1 MNHTPAPMSLF
12 AHDLELSSTGSASRR
27 LLRTVEDLDLDTL
40 GATSPAELGRRLQE
54 EDPVTTELVGRYLEA
69 ASNKACLVSLV
80 MVAVTPAVA
89 RAVSRAGVRSRSSG
103 LFDEL
108 SVTLL
113 EALREVAAVPVSS
126 RRDWLATTAVR
137 RARST
142 TRRSAGQLQVIHL
155 DDSIDIEATSYAEAE
170 IEDSRLERRE
180 MALWGAIA
188 EGIVDEETWIVID
201 ATRGFGF
208 SLADFADYL
217 DVNYETLRSRRS
229 RAEAKLRNFIL
240 DVEEGR

>member
-1 MNHTPAPMSLF
+1 MSLF
-12 AHDLELSSTGSASRR
+12 AHDLELSSKGSASRR
-27 LLRTVEDLDLDTL
+27 LLRTVEDLGLDLL

-54 EDPVTTELVGRYLEA
+54 EDPATTELVGRYLEA
-69 ASNKACLVSLV
+69 ASRKPSLVSLGLV
-80 MVAVTPAVA
+80 VITPAVA
-89 RAVSRAGVRSRSSG
+89 RAVKRAGVRARSSEF
-103 LFDEL
+103 FDEL

-113 EALREVAAVPVSS
+113 EALREVAAVPVTS
-126 RRDWLATTAVR
+126 RRAWLAATAVR
-137 RARST
+137 RARAA
-142 TRRSAGQLQVIHL
+142 TRRPAGQLQVIHL
-155 DDSIDIEATSYAEAE
+155 DDSIDVEAISDAEA
-170 IEDSRLERRE
+170 DASRLEGRE
-180 MALWGAIA
+180 LALWTAIA

-229 RAEAKLRNFIL
+229 RAEAKLREFIL